1 MLPPIAPAVKIVPFL
16 VILKTVYAMAAV
28 WSDDEPGYFALR
40 REAQRLFRRAR
51 RKWWVVLGA
60 ALLTTG
66 FAVLQAYR
74 APRNFEAKLTLRVTE
89 MGDYD
94 LPQTTWTNRELR
106 GAIYEVAF
114 TRGVLLG
121 IYDRHLRSL
130 DPNPDPNLAL
140 AVDSL
145 QSDIEINIVRNR
157 ISAPRAGER
166 RPQSAYI
173 VLGFAAPTAE
183 RALGVLRDL
192 TVPIKASNAERRR
205 RAMEQSMRLAEMRLS
220 EAERELAALK
230 RKAIEVAGN
239 PLLSRGE
246 IAPDRQMALD
256 TAQSAARQRVWR
268 LRAERDDLKRAA
280 VQESRTPGINFEVMS
295 ETVQAPLPL
304 GPLLVVVAICA
315 FLLCLPVWAL
325 LVGAF
330 SPFIEVNEDIRRL
343 GFPVLGHLRRSGKYS
358 TP

>member
-1 MLPPIAPAVKIVPFL
+1 
-16 VILKTVYAMAAV
+16 
-28 WSDDEPGYFALR
+28 
-40 REAQRLFRRAR
+40 
-51 RKWWVVLGA
+51 
-60 ALLTTG
+60 
-66 FAVLQAYR
+66 
-74 APRNFEAKLTLRVTE
+74 
-89 MGDYD
+89 
-94 LPQTTWTNRELR
+94 
-106 GAIYEVAF
+106 
-114 TRGVLLG
+114 
-121 IYDRHLRSL
+121 
-130 DPNPDPNLAL
+130 
-140 AVDSL
+140 
-145 QSDIEINIVRNR
+145 
-157 ISAPRAGER
+157 
-166 RPQSAYI
+166 
-173 VLGFAAPTAE
+173 
-183 RALGVLRDL
+183 
-192 TVPIKASNAERRR
+192 
-205 RAMEQSMRLAEMRLS
+205 MRLAEMRLS